1 MLYAIL
7 LIVAIALNMDCKR
20 SLLLTLVV
28 GFSSLIPMQIALES
42 IHNFSVSMGH
52 ELSQYYIWFAICMGF
67 ELIKITMAICINV
80 RVSYPLI
87 FINGLMLLCHL
98 SLLATVNWQ
107 PHTIIVPALEHLEII
122 SCALFSVPSLI
133 YLKRKY
139 RCLKI

>member
-7 LIVAIALNMDCKR
+7 LIVAITLNIGCKK

-28 GFSSLIPMQIALES
+28 GFSSLIPMQIALEN
-42 IHNFSVSMGH
+42 IHYFSVYIDR
-52 ELSQYYIWFAICMGF
+52 EISQKHIWFGICIGF
-67 ELIKITMAICINV
+67 ELIKITMAIVMSV

-87 FINGLMLLCHL
+87 FLNGLMLLCHL
-98 SLLATVNWQ
+98 SLFATTNWQ
-107 PHTIIVPALEHLEII
+107 PHTLIVPALEHLEII